1 MISYEYINKRL
12 IDANQSHLL
21 NFWDDL
27 TNQQKNDF
35 LIHLNSINYE
45 EVNNLFKKATSCL
58 NSENVKKLDNRMK
71 PIPPIK
77 FESEEG
83 STESQLEKYRQI
95 GLNEISDGHV
105 GVLLLA
111 GGQGTRLGISY
122 PKGMYSVGLLSG
134 KTLFQLQAE
143 RIKKLQELA
152 KCKTSKSGVITWYIM
167 TSESTEEATKEFLEK
182 NNYFGLES
190 KNIVQFEQGV
200 LPCFDMNGRIILE
213 EKDRISLAPD
223 GNGGAY
229 RALKEN
235 GILTDM
241 ANRGIRYLHVHS
253 VDNIL
258 VKVAD
263 PIFIGYC
270 VDKQADCG
278 AKVVKKSSPSE
289 AVGVVCQVDD
299 RFRVVEYSEIT
310 ANTANLRNQSGDLV
324 FSAGSIC
331 NHFFTVQFLE
341 EVTKEHENKLELHVA
356 KKKIPCVN
364 KFGEKEIP
372 LESNGIKI
380 EKFIFDVFPFSDNF
394 VTWEVPRHTEFSALK
409 NTDDIGRD
417 CPSSAKKDLYRL
429 HKYYIEA
436 AGGVVKGDI
445 VEISPLLSYAGEG
458 LCDKVKGKVFESPVL
473 LIPEN

>member
-1 MISYEYINKRL
+1 MISYEYINKSL
-12 IDANQSHLL
+12 IEANQSHLL

-27 TNQQKNDF
+27 TTEQKNEF
-35 LIHLNSINYE
+35 LIHLNTINYE
-45 EVNNLFKKATSCL
+45 EIGNLFKKAISSF

-95 GLNEISDGHV
+95 GYNEISDGHV

-143 RIKKLQELA
+143 RIKKVQELA
-152 KCKTSKSGVITWYIM
+152 KRHTGKNGVITWYIM

-182 NNYFGLES
+182 HYYFGLES

-213 EKDRISLAPD
+213 EKDRIALAPD
-223 GNGGAY
+223 GNGGVY
-229 RALKEN
+229 RALKEK

-241 ANRGIRYLHVHS
+241 KNRRIRYLHVHS

-263 PIFIGYC
+263 PTFIGYC

-299 RFRVVEYSEIT
+299 CFRVVEYSEIT
-310 ANTANLRNQSGDLV
+310 ANTANLRNESGDLV
-324 FSAGSIC
+324 FNAGSIC
-331 NHFFTVQFLE
+331 NHFFTVEFLE

-372 LESNGIKI
+372 IESNGIKI

-436 AGGVVKGDI
+436 AGGRVKGDC

-473 LIPEN
+473 LFLEN